1 MQISGHPELQ
11 VWDTNPVTW
20 KGMVH
25 NGRQNQGPLRR
36 NTGLGLVFL
45 REFLSITNIKTAE
58 TGEPGRGG
66 RLKMAAGKKKGKKV
80 EDKDTDHPGIERS
93 LRDDAEKQ
101 LSRSPKSSLNFAGKT
116 TGELIHELWVHQI
129 ELETQAEELRKSQL
143 ALEESRDKY
152 LDLYEFAPIGY
163 FTISDKAFITDVN
176 LTGAV
181 LLGVERN
188 NLLMAR
194 FSKFFAETDS
204 EQWHRDF
211 VNVLNKGEKLICH
224 PIIRRGD
231 GSMFPARL
239 EGVRITGNS
248 DGMVTVR
255 IAISDITDIRKTEEA
270 LQESELLFR
279 EVIDNANDSV
289 FLLERTPGGPGK
301 YLLVNDKAVRML
313 GYSKEDLLT
322 MSPRD
327 IVPEDIAKKI
337 MPFVR
342 KKLKKDGYA
351 TFESAHRKKDGSIY
365 PVEVSTHTF
374 RYKGRDVD
382 LSIVRDITGRKV
394 AENALRQTNKKLT
407 LLSGITRHDINNQLT
422 VLMGYLELLDSKQPD
437 AIFNEYFQKV
447 STAANRISAMVR
459 FTKEYEEIGVKDPAW
474 QNCRTLVDTTAKQ
487 VPHGQVKVENNLPV
501 GAKVFAD
508 PLVVKVFYNLMD
520 NAVRYGGKI
529 TTIRFSVEE
538 AGDVHRIVCEDD
550 GVGIPAIEK
559 EKIFERGFGKN
570 TGLGLALS
578 REILDITGISIRE
591 AGEPGNGAR
600 FEMTVPKGTWRMVG
614 EGA

>member
-1 MQISGHPELQ
+1 MGK
-11 VWDTNPVTW
+11 VT
-20 KGMVH
+20 
-25 NGRQNQGPLRR
+25 
-36 NTGLGLVFL
+36 
-45 REFLSITNIKTAE
+45 
-58 TGEPGRGG
+58 
-66 RLKMAAGKKKGKKV
+66 KMAAGKKKGKKA
-80 EDKDTDHPGIERS
+80 EDKDQDPPGIGRS
-93 LRDDAEKQ
+93 LRDDAEEQ
-101 LSRSPKSSLNFAGKT
+101 LSRSPKSSLDFAGKT

-129 ELETQAEELRKSQL
+129 ELETQSEELRKSKL

-152 LDLYEFAPIGY
+152 LDLYEFAPTGY
-163 FTISDKAFITDVN
+163 LTISDKAFITDVN

-188 NLLMAR
+188 NLLKAR
-194 FSKFFAETDS
+194 FSKFFAEKDS

-239 EGVRITGNS
+239 EGVRISGGS
-248 DGMVTVR
+248 EGMVTVR
-255 IAISDITDIRKTEEA
+255 IAISDITDIRKTEMA

-289 FLLERTPGGPGK
+289 FLLERTRAGPGT
-301 YLLVNDKAVRML
+301 YLLVNNKAVQTL
-313 GYSKEDLLT
+313 GYSKEDLLE

-337 MPFVR
+337 MPFVM
-342 KKLKKDGYA
+342 KKLQKDGNA
-351 TFESAHRKKDGSIY
+351 TYESVHRKKDGSTY

-382 LSIVRDITGRKV
+382 LSIVRDITGRKE
-394 AENALRQTNKKLT
+394 AENALRQANKKLT

-422 VLMGYLELLDSKQPD
+422 VLIGFLSILEKKLPD
-437 AIFNEYFQKV
+437 ATLNEYFQKV

-459 FTKEYEEIGVKDPAW
+459 FTKEYEEIGLKDPAW
-474 QNCRTLVDTTAKQ
+474 QNCHTLVDTTLKQ
-487 VPHGQVKVENNLPV
+487 APLGKVMVKNDLPA
-501 GAKVFAD
+501 GAEVFAD
-508 PLVVKVFYNLMD
+508 PLVVRVFYNLMD

-529 TTIRFSVEE
+529 TFIRFSALESGE
-538 AGDVHRIVCEDD
+538 DHLIVCEDD
-550 GVGIPAIEK
+550 GDGIVATEK
-559 EKIFERGFGKN
+559 EKIFGRGFGKN

-578 REILDITGISIRE
+578 REILDITGITISE
-591 AGEPGNGAR
+591 TGEPGKGAR
-600 FEMTVPKGTWRMVG
+600 FEVTVPKGAWRMAGMLLSRGPSGGGKVKKPNTTNPG
-614 EGA
+614 T